1 MSSIG
6 TNIAEAAGILS
17 NGGIVGIPTETVYGL
32 AANAFNADAVVK
44 IFEAKKR
51 PFFDPLIVHTNS
63 IDRVAEFVDE
73 VPELAY
79 ALYQKFAPGPLTIL
93 LKKNAAII
101 PDIVTAGLDT
111 VAVRIPN
118 HSLTLELLSQL
129 PFPLAAPSANPFGY
143 VSPTTA
149 QHVNEQLGTEVPY
162 ILDGGPCEV
171 GLEST
176 IISIEGDKIII
187 HRLGGITIDDLKA
200 FSANVVMQINASS
213 NPVAP
218 GTLES
223 HYAPN
228 KKVFFEDNYPE
239 DTALVN
245 VGYIGFD
252 KPHSGVK
259 AENQMLLSPTGS
271 LAEAA
276 HNLFAALRGMD
287 KLGIDTILVA
297 RFPQQGLGLA
307 INDRLTRAVAIK

>member
-1 MSSIG
+1 VSSIG
-6 TNIAEAAGILS
+6 NNIAEAAGILS

-32 AANAFNADAVVK
+32 AANAFDAAAVVK

-63 IDRVAEFVDE
+63 IARITEFVDE
-73 VPELAY
+73 VPELAVT
-79 ALYQKFAPGPLTIL
+79 LYQKFAPGPLTIL
-93 LKKNAAII
+93 LKKYAEKI

-118 HSLTLELLSQL
+118 HPLTLQLLSSL

-149 QHVNEQLGTEVPY
+149 EHVNEQLGAEVPY
-162 ILDGGPCEV
+162 VLDGGPCDV
-171 GLEST
+171 GIEST
-176 IISIEGDKIII
+176 IISIEGNRIIV

-200 FSANVVMQINASS
+200 FATHVELRISSSS

-228 KKVFFEDNYPE
+228 KKVYFEDNYPAGFAFAN
-239 DTALVN
+239 T
-245 VGYIGFD
+245 GYIGFNN
-252 KPHSGVK
+252 PHADIKSVNK
-259 AENQMLLSPTGS
+259 IMLSTQGN

-276 HNLFAALRGMD
+276 HNLFAALRSMD
-287 KLGIDTILVA
+287 KLNVDTILVA

-307 INDRLTRAVAIK
+307 INDRLARAVAR